1 MILVD
6 VKVVTCPIS
15 MLRPAKAIFKRLG
28 PQAGL
33 IPGVKRGSGEK

>member
-15 MLRPAKAIFKRLG
+15 MLRPAKAILRLG

-33 IPGVKRGSGEK
+33 IPGAKRGSGEK